1 MNRRD
6 MMQSGAAASALV
18 MLARLGTARAQAAT
32 ASAEDRRLA
41 ALFDAMMRQML
52 DRSPETVTT
61 LGLDKGARAA
71 AKGRLDD
78 RSLAA
83 WEGDKR
89 QTATWLAALNRIDV
103 AGLTGLNR
111 WNHAS
116 VLFST
121 QVQDEIYRT
130 VATVGTP
137 YAVSQLTGCY
147 QTVPDFLDSQ
157 HSIETAADA
166 KAYLARLEAFA
177 TALDQES
184 EQVRHDVA
192 LGVIPPDFI
201 LTKALIQLR
210 VLHDAPADQAN
221 LVQSLVRR
229 TAAKGIAG
237 AWRARAA
244 TIYTARVQPA
254 LSRQIALLESL
265 QPKAVH
271 AAGVA
276 RLPKGA
282 ELYRTMLRYYTTSAM
297 GPEDIHRTGL
307 DLITQQSA
315 QIDAILSAR
324 GLSQGSVGQRL
335 RALYDDPQYRYP
347 NTDPGKETLIADLNK
362 LVVTMQARLPA
373 WFGTLP
379 KTPLTIRRVPKA
391 TEAGAPG
398 GYYQSGTLDGKR
410 PGAYYINLRDT
421 AEVPRWTLP
430 TLTYHEGIPGH
441 HLQGTLALEAGLP
454 DIRKVQFFSGYG
466 EGWALYAEELAVEM
480 GAYADD
486 PLGHVGQLHDAMFRA
501 VRLVV
506 DSGMHAMGWS
516 REKAIAFFT
525 DTLGDP
531 DTSAT
536 TEVERYCIWPGQ
548 ACSYMLGKL
557 DWLRLRDKARTA
569 LGPRFDIRR
578 FHDAGLLPGA
588 MPLTVL
594 DQCIDAYIAAS
605 LKH

>member
-18 MLARLGTARAQAAT
+18 MLARLGTARAQT
-32 ASAEDRRLA
+32 VTTSAEDQRLA
-41 ALFDAMMRQML
+41 TLFDAMMKQAL
-52 DRSPETVTT
+52 DRSPETVTS
-61 LGLDKGARAA
+61 LGLDKGARLA
-71 AKGRLDD
+71 AKSRLDD

-83 WEGDKR
+83 WESDKK
-89 QTATWLAALNRIDV
+89 QTALWLARLRAIDV
-103 AGLTGLNR
+103 ARLTGLNR

-121 QVQDEIYRT
+121 QVQDETYRT
-130 VATVGTP
+130 FPTIGTP

-147 QTVPDFLDSQ
+147 QQVPDFLDSQ
-157 HSIETAADA
+157 HTIESAEDA
-166 KAYLARLEAFA
+166 KAYLARLDAFA

-184 EQVRHDVA
+184 AQVRHDVA

-201 LTKALIQLR
+201 LIKALIQLKALR
-210 VLHDAPADQAN
+210 DVPADQAN

-237 AWRARAA
+237 DWQARATA
-244 TIYTARVQPA
+244 IYTTHIQPA
-254 LSRQIALLESL
+254 LGRQIALLESL

-271 AAGVA
+271 TAGVA

-282 ELYRTMLRYYTTSAM
+282 DLYRVMLRSYTTSTM
-297 GPEDIHRTGL
+297 GPEEIHRTGL
-307 DLITQQSA
+307 ELITQQSA
-315 QIDAILSAR
+315 QIDTILSAQ
-324 GLSQGSVGQRL
+324 GLSEGSVGQRL
-335 RALYDDPQYRYP
+335 RKLYDDPQYRYP

-362 LVVTMQARLPA
+362 LVVKMQARLPE

-398 GYYQSGTLDGKR
+398 GYYQSGSLDGTR

-454 DIRKVQFFSGYG
+454 EIRKVQFFSGYG

-516 REKAIAFFT
+516 REKAITFFT
-525 DTLGDP
+525 DTIGDP
-531 DTSAT
+531 ETMAT
-536 TEVERYCIWPGQ
+536 TEVERYCTWPGQ

-557 DWLRLRDKARTA
+557 DWLRLRAKAKAA
-569 LGPRFDIRR
+569 LGPRFDIRK
-578 FHDAGLLPGA
+578 FHDAGLLPA
-588 MPLTVL
+588 P
-594 DQCIDAYIAAS
+594 CR
-605 LKH
+605 